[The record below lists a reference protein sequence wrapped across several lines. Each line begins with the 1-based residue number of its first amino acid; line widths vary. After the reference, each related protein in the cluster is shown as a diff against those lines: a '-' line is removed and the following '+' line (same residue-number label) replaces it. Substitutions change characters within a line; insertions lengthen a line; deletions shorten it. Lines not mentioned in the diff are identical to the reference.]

1 MIGFIKR
8 MVLEARSGVPPETA
22 FMTGSSGEPEWLDAW
37 VASQTGH
44 LKAARPDELAAVDA
58 SAGLVS
64 RAFALA
70 DVSPAIDGLDARHLA
85 LIGRE
90 LVRRGE
96 SLFVIDVSPVEG
108 LTLSAAS
115 TWNLTGSY
123 DESTWRY
130 RADLQGPS
138 RVTTVNRRYSE
149 VVHSRVNVD
158 SRRPWMGQAPYKTA
172 ALSADLAARIDPA
185 LSKETRLPP
194 SRIVPYPNPPGGVD
208 QSNQKRFSQKLAGG
222 GLVVVPTDSG
232 FASIGPSSSNVLKP
246 SVLGPEP
253 SAAVVD
259 LRKQV
264 SSEIFAACG
273 CPPELFSS
281 AEGSAAR
288 EALRRFLHTTILPF
302 AAQVEVE
309 LAQKLD
315 RQVRLTFD
323 RLMASDLSGRARAF
337 QSMVKAGMT
346 IDEAARLAGL
356 LVDE

>member
-1 MIGFIKR
+1 MIGFLKR
-8 MVLEARSGVPPETA
+8 MVLEHRSGVPPESDL
-22 FMTGSSGEPEWLDAW
+22 TGNAGEPEWLDAW
-37 VASQTGH
+37 VANQTGH
-44 LKAARPDELAAVDA
+44 IKQARPDELAAVDA

-64 RAFALA
+64 RACALA

-96 SLFVIDVSPVEG
+96 SLLVIDVSPVDG
-108 LTLSAAS
+108 LRLSAAS
-115 TWNLTGSY
+115 TWNLTGSF

-138 RVTTVNRRYSE
+138 QVTTVNRRWNE

-158 SRRPWMGQAPYKTA
+158 SRRPWYGQAPYKTS
-172 ALSADLAARIDPA
+172 ALSSDLAARIEQV

-194 SRIVPYPNPPGGVD
+194 SRIVPYPNPTGGID
-208 QSNQKRFSQKLAGG
+208 QPNQKRFSQKLAGG

-232 FASIGPSSSNVLKP
+232 FAATGPSNSNVLKP

-253 SAAVVD
+253 SAAIVD
-259 LRKQV
+259 LRQQV
-264 SSEIFAACG
+264 SAEIFAACG
-273 CPPELFSS
+273 CPLELFKGG
-281 AEGSAAR
+281 EGSAAR
-288 EALRRFLHTTILPF
+288 EALRRFLHTTILPI

-309 LAQKLD
+309 LSTKLD
-315 RQVRLTFD
+315 RQVRLGFD

-346 IDEAARLAGL
+346 IDQAARLAGL
-356 LVDE
+356 LVDD

>member
-1 MIGFIKR
+1 
-8 MVLEARSGVPPETA
+8 MVLEARSGVPPESA
-22 FMTGSSGEPEWLDAW
+22 LTGSSGEQEWVDAW
-37 VASQTGH
+37 VANQQGH

-96 SLFVIDVSPVEG
+96 SLLVIDVSPVDG
-108 LTLSAAS
+108 LRLSAAS
-115 TWNLTGSY
+115 TWNLSGGY
-123 DESTWRY
+123 DESSWRY

-138 RVTTVNRRYSE
+138 GVTTVNRRYNE

-158 SRRPWMGQAPYKTA
+158 SRRPWMGNAPYKTA
-172 ALSADLAARIDPA
+172 GLSSDLAARIESA

-253 SAAVVD
+253 SAAIVD
-259 LRKQV
+259 LRQQV
-264 SSEIFAACG
+264 SKEIFGACG
-273 CPPELFSS
+273 VPPELFTSS
-281 AEGSAAR
+281 EGSAVR
-288 EALRRFLHTTILPF
+288 EALRRLLHTTILPW
-302 AAQVEVE
+302 ASLVEIE
-309 LAQKLD
+309 LSAKLD
-315 RQVRLTFD
+315 RQVRLGFD

-337 QSMVKAGMT
+337 QSMVKSGMAL
-346 IDEAARLAGL
+346 DQAARLAGL
-356 LVDE
+356 LVDEATP